1 MEEEDFGRIK
11 ELCSKV
17 AERTFSNTK
26 RRHVEKLRTML
37 DKKEERAGVSL
48 RPKGLDKWIVN
59 LSNKVLAPSEE
70 EVLKLGLNFV
80 PAPKKL
86 PLINT
91 VAAVE
96 GGARRLKEE
105 EANDLR
111 GRVCGLIRR
120 AKLPKDNLSKDQRKA
135 LKDLERLD
143 DVVILPADKGNA
155 TVLMMKDDYDSKL
168 MGMLGSDTYSILNK
182 DPTKT
187 QEAKLTREL
196 KRLERTGEVPNE
208 LYNKIRPVGSKPPRL
223 YGLPKIH
230 KANVPLRPIVACIN
244 SPCYNLSK
252 YVTKLISPLAGK
264 SDSYV
269 KNSEHFIS
277 MIKDLNLGPDET
289 LVSFDVSSL
298 FTNVPVDEAVE
309 VIHDMLV
316 KDETLD
322 ERTTLLPDR
331 IAELLETCLNSTY
344 FSYKNVI
351 YKQVRGAAMG
361 SPVSAVVANLYM
373 EFFEEL
379 ALKTS
384 PVKPRVWKRY
394 VDDTFCIMKK
404 GS

>member
-1 MEEEDFGRIK
+1 
-11 ELCSKV
+11 
-17 AERTFSNTK
+17 
-26 RRHVEKLRTML
+26 
-37 DKKEERAGVSL
+37 
-48 RPKGLDKWIVN
+48 
-59 LSNKVLAPSEE
+59 
-70 EVLKLGLNFV
+70 
-80 PAPKKL
+80 
-86 PLINT
+86 
-91 VAAVE
+91 
-96 GGARRLKEE
+96 
-105 EANDLR
+105 
-111 GRVCGLIRR
+111 
-120 AKLPKDNLSKDQRKA
+120 
-135 LKDLERLD
+135 
-143 DVVILPADKGNA
+143 
-155 TVLMMKDDYDSKL
+155 

-196 KRLERTGEVPNE
+196 KGLERTGEIPNE

-244 SPCYNLSK
+244 SLCYNLSK
-252 YVTKLISPLAGK
+252 YVTKLISPLVGK

-331 IAELLETCLNSTY
+331 IAEFLETCLNSTY

-351 YKQVRGAAMG
+351 YKQVKILMLFIGYL
-361 SPVSAVVANLYM
+361 VVVENFTLV
-373 EFFEEL
+373 E
-379 ALKTS
+379 
-384 PVKPRVWKRY
+384 R
-394 VDDTFCIMKK
+394 
-404 GS
+404 